1 MSEITKEEIAIMI
14 EVQSKT
20 VINLEKIATSLKDI
34 VAEQKALTESQQK
47 LKEELISGI
56 VKTKIDKLHTDIL
69 YNKTLLTT
77 ASVVVIISVVVLKVL
92 GF

>member
-34 VAEQKALTESQQK
+34 VTEQKALTESQQK